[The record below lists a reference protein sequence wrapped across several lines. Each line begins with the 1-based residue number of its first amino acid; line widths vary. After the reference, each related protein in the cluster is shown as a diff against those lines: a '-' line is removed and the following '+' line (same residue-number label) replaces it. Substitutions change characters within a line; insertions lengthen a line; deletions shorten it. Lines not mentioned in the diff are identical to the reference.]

1 MGSPHALSSNGSGSN
16 REASQHLSNRAAT
29 IKMSGVPSLRAEA
42 AFDFLGVRLT
52 PRSALACHVASSDHA
67 EHSLMSWSVLCRIT
81 FRGCASSIKRH
92 PAWFLL
98 CRNRWCCYLLG

>member
-42 AFDFLGVRLT
+42 AFDFLGVRPT
-52 PRSALACHVASSDHA
+52 RCPVKTCYAMKQVAAMQSK
-67 EHSLMSWSVLCRIT
+67 V
-81 FRGCASSIKRH
+81 
-92 PAWFLL
+92 
-98 CRNRWCCYLLG
+98 